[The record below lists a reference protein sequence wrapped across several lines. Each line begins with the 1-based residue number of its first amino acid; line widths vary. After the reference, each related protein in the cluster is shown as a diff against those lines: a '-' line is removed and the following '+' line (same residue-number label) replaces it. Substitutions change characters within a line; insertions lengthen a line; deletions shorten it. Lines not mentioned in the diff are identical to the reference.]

1 MEVFLCIRIV
11 SQSALFIDFFSMFNV
26 AAFYYLDLKKNSRSQ
41 AVKTK
46 AKSRRSKQN
55 GECLNSLLDG
65 MLSRRFCKI
74 YFQSNLMPW
83 IWWSQ
88 EYYCIIVDRFN
99 CAHLWQPSVASSE
112 PFFLYRILRMQYYNI
127 NCISSIMLAVHCSF
141 KKLQYHFSIQPSEPH
156 KAGTISTENA
166 FAWTKLR
173 QIFFRTKR
181 NQSYLRSAQ
190 IFCQLWKQ

>member
-1 MEVFLCIRIV
+1 MH
-11 SQSALFIDFFSMFNV
+11 SNSAYCPSLHVLLTILIFNV
-26 AAFYYLDLKKNSRSQ
+26 AALYYLDLKKNSWSQ

-65 MLSRRFCKI
+65 MLSRRFFKI

-99 CAHLWQPSVASSE
+99 CAHLWQPSVASRNHS
-112 PFFLYRILRMQYYNI
+112 FYIGSYACNI
-127 NCISSIMLAVHCSF
+127 TISTVSSIMIAVHCSF